1 MLRRIPARAMEVPRA
16 LPVGLH
22 FGKEKVIKTEVG
34 GVHETSRK
42 KQKQTMS
49 INKSDPKDF
58 FLGASFGYLEG
69 FDFGM
74 GSETTA
80 RSGIQTTDCRQ

>member
-1 MLRRIPARAMEVPRA
+1 MS
-16 LPVGLH
+16 VGLH

-58 FLGASFGYLEG
+58 FLGASL
-69 FDFGM
+69 DIWKDSI
-74 GSETTA
+74 SEWGVKQQLGVEFRLQTA
-80 RSGIQTTDCRQ
+80 DNRQ

>member
-1 MLRRIPARAMEVPRA
+1 MLRRIPARAMEVPQA
-16 LPVGLH
+16 LSVGLH
-22 FGKEKVIKTEVG
+22 FGKEKVIRTEVG

-58 FLGASFGYLEG
+58 FLGASFGI
-69 FDFGM
+69 FGRIRFRN
-74 GSETTA
+74 GE
-80 RSGIQTTDCRQ
+80 